1 MNKSDLIELLI
12 IFVRLKN
19 NVFLF
24 GINNIQVENT
34 LKEYE
39 IFLLKNKDYLDF
51 NIEIEMKELK
61 NRDYKSILNYCDI
74 NTKHLK
80 NKILN

>member
-12 IFVRLKN
+12 IFVKLKN
-19 NVFLF
+19 NIFLF

-39 IFLLKNKDYLDF
+39 IFLLKNKDYLNF
-51 NIEIEMKELK
+51 NIEIEIKELK
-61 NRDYKSILNYCDI
+61 NRDYKSIINYC
-74 NTKHLK
+74 NTNIDHLK